1 MYNYAN
7 NNPIT
12 YIDPDGR
19 ISEISY
25 SERDER
31 VSIVI
36 PVKYAEGTTDE
47 QKKLFSETAE
57 KAWSGTFGKYHVK
70 LTVKEQ
76 SMGEVNI
83 ITFNSTESKTS
94 KVENHKEMT
103 LYTRSKS
110 ERNLKWT
117 ISHEIGHLMNLQDQY
132 IQEVDSNGKR
142 STIPKEHWE
151 NNIMS
156 QFWGKIE
163 EKNISE
169 LLDINTIRLEDEKPY
184 KN

>member
-1 MYNYAN
+1 
-7 NNPIT
+7 
-12 YIDPDGR
+12 
-19 ISEISY
+19 
-25 SERDER
+25 
-31 VSIVI
+31 
-36 PVKYAEGTTDE
+36 
-47 QKKLFSETAE
+47 
-57 KAWSGTFGKYHVK
+57 
-70 LTVKEQ
+70 
-76 SMGEVNI
+76 MGEMNI

-132 IQEVDSNGKR
+132 TQEFDSNGKR
-142 STIPKEHWE
+142 STTPKEHWE